1 MSEQVI
7 HVARKSFM
15 AYVLSAIRTTFWF
28 VLWAIGA
35 AVAFGFDHPIVGTIL
50 LGICLL
56 VVANGVYNLIYL
68 RTMKWVLTDEAV
80 TVKFGILPWARTE
93 FAHPYETI
101 FEAFYTFGFF
111 AKIFG
116 YGELVIRRTEGNTTA
131 ETMSHMANPGV
142 ISAFINKKV
151 KELRKAQK
159 APMSVTV
166 AGAEAKS
173 AVEQLAELARL
184 RESGAITA
192 EDYEIMK
199 ARIVGGQNGE
209 GSTAAIVPEASGI
222 APS

>member
-1 MSEQVI
+1 MSNPVI
-7 HVARKSFM
+7 HVARKGFI
-15 AYVLSAIRTTFWF
+15 AYVLSAMVTTFWF
-28 VLWAIGA
+28 LLWATA
-35 AVAFGFDHPIVGTIL
+35 STVAFVFDHPIVGTI
-50 LGICLL
+50 GIGLCLWA
-56 VVANGVYNLIYL
+56 VARGIYNLFYL

-80 TVKFGILPWARTE
+80 TIKWGILPWARTD
-93 FAHPYETI
+93 FGHPYETI
-101 FEAFYTFGFF
+101 FEAYYTFGFF

-116 YGELVIRRTEGNTTA
+116 YGTLVMRRTEGNTTA

-142 ISAFINKKV
+142 ISTFINNKI

-159 APMSVTV
+159 SPMAIAVT
-166 AGAEAKS
+166 GSESKS

-199 ARIVGGQNGE
+199 ARIVGGQTPE
-209 GSTAAIVPEASGI
+209 HPAATVLPEAPGI